1 MQMDVETKAI
11 EVYHILGKNFL
22 ASKFNIDLTVVV
34 TRVDVEQCLL
44 IIQTSSD

>member
-11 EVYHILGKNFL
+11 EVYHKNFL

-34 TRVDVEQCLL
+34 TGLDVEQCLL